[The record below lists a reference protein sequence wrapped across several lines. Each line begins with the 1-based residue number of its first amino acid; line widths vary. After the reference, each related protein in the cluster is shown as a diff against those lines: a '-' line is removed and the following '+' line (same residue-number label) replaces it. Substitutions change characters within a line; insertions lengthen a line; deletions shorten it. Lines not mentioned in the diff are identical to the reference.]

1 MTQSMT
7 ILAPCGMLGY
17 GIPEASLAE
26 GMKRQPDM
34 LGVDAGSTD
43 PGPYYL
49 GAGKPFTNSR
59 AYKRDLTMVLHVAR
73 EHHIPVLLGS
83 AGGAGGTP
91 HLEYTVEM
99 FRDICRE
106 QGYHF
111 RVATIAAEIPPETL
125 KAKLHAGKILEHDT
139 GTPLTEDDIDT
150 SVRIVGQMGYEPF
163 MRALEMGAEV
173 ILAGRAYDPAP
184 MGALAML
191 RGYDP
196 ALVIHLGKILE
207 CGGAAAYP
215 RHGSDAL
222 LGRLGEDYFLVEPP
236 NPDKVCTVASVAAH
250 TLYEKADPYNLQLPG
265 GMLDLHEAV
274 FEQYDPRTVKV
285 SGSRFLR
292 SPQYTVK
299 LEGVRRAGFRT
310 ITIAGSRDAQ
320 LMAHVDDYI
329 ANIRQRVSEVYPP
342 DPGYRLLFHIY
353 GKNGVMGPLE
363 PQRQITSHELCFV
376 IEVIA
381 DTADLSASVL
391 ALARSVALHTT
402 YPGRRAIAGNLAFPF
417 SPSDIPVGDVFEFN
431 VYHLCVVDD
440 PCELFPITTFEV

>member
-1 MTQSMT
+1 MTPQMT

-17 GIPEASLAE
+17 GIPEGSLAE
-26 GMKRQPDM
+26 GMKRQPDV

-43 PGPYYL
+43 PGPHYL
-49 GAGKPFTNSR
+49 GAGKPFTNPR
-59 AYKRDLTMVLHVAR
+59 ATKRDLTMVLGAAR
-73 EHHIPVLLGS
+73 EQNIPVLLGS

-125 KAKLHAGKILEHDT
+125 KAKLHAGKMLEHDT
-139 GTPLTEDDIDT
+139 GTPLTEEDIDA
-150 SVRIVGQMGYEPF
+150 SVRVVGQMGYEPF

-184 MGALAML
+184 LGALAML

-222 LGRLGEDYFLVEPP
+222 LGFLGEDHFLVEPP

-250 TLYEKADPYNLQLPG
+250 TLYEKADPYNLHLPG
-265 GMLDLHEAV
+265 GMLDLHDAV
-274 FEQYDPRTVKV
+274 FEQHDERTVKV
-285 SGSRFLR
+285 SGSRFVR
-292 SPQYTVK
+292 APQYTVK
-299 LEGVRRAGFRT
+299 LEGVRHAGFRT

-320 LMAHVDDYI
+320 LRAHVDDYI
-329 ANIRQRVSEVYPP
+329 ANIRERVSEVYPP
-342 DPGYRLLFHIY
+342 ELGYRLLFHIY

-363 PQRQITSHELCFV
+363 PQQQITSHELCFV

-391 ALARSVALHTT
+391 ALARSVALHAT